1 MPKPKIIIVGGGF
14 GGLFTALQL
23 DQLPWRTTPE
33 ITLVDKGDRFLF
45 TPLLYELVTAEMA
58 VWEIAPYFSELLED
72 TGVSFQQGLVTGID
86 LKERT
91 VQVETALAVAKLDYD
106 VLVLALGNTVSP
118 SPSDL
123 TLSFRSLKD
132 AQHLCQQLSEL
143 EAEQREKIRV
153 CVAGGGASGVE
164 LACKISDRLKE
175 RGRVRIIERNRTL
188 LKNSPPANRRAGE
201 QALRQRGVWLDLNT
215 KVIGVEEG
223 QILLDYG
230 NSLESLPVDLVLWT
244 AGSRPLSLVQDL
256 IAQFKLSHTPSGSL
270 AIAPTL
276 QLLEYPQVFALGDTA
291 NFPDNSLPAT
301 AQVAYQQAGY
311 CARNIWAYLNQAQLQ
326 PFVYVPLGEFLSLGV
341 GQSSMSTPFLPFGMS
356 GHLPNLVRRLVYLG
370 RMPTLKHQWQVA
382 LHWLSGML

>member
-1 MPKPKIIIVGGGF
+1 VPRPKIIIVGGGF

-23 DQLPWRTTPE
+23 DQLPWQSPPE
-33 ITLVDKGDRFLF
+33 ITLVNKGDRFLF
-45 TPLLYELVTAEMA
+45 TPLLYELVTNEMA
-58 VWEIAPYFSELLED
+58 VWEIAPYFSELLEGK
-72 TGVSFQQGLVTGID
+72 GVRFQQGLVTGID

-132 AQHLCQQLSEL
+132 AQHLHQQLSQL

>member
-1 MPKPKIIIVGGGF
+1 MPRPKIIIVGGGF

-23 DQLPWRTTPE
+23 AQLPWQTAPK
-33 ITLVDKGDRFLF
+33 IMLVDKGDRFLF
-45 TPLLYELVTAEMA
+45 TPLLYELVTDEMA
-58 VWEIAPYFSELLED
+58 VWEIAPYFAELLEG
-72 TGVSFQQGLVTGID
+72 TGIQFQQGLVTAID
-86 LKERT
+86 LHQRT
-91 VQVETALAVAKLDYD
+91 VQVETAVAVANLDYD
-106 VLVLALGNTVSP
+106 VLVLALGNTASP

-132 AQHLCQQLSEL
+132 AQHLHQQLSQL
-143 EAEQREKIRV
+143 EATEREKIRV

-175 RGRVRIIERNRTL
+175 RGRVRIIERNSTL
-188 LKNSPPANRRAGE
+188 LKNSPSANRRAGE
-201 QALRQRGVWLDLNT
+201 QALRRRGVWLDLNT

-244 AGSRPLSLVQDL
+244 VGSRPHSLVQDL
-256 IAQFKLSHTPSGSL
+256 IQQFNLSHTSSGSL

-276 QLLEYPQVFALGDTA
+276 QLLAYPQVFALGDAA

-311 CARNIWAYLNQAQLQ
+311 CAKNIWAYLHHTNPV

-341 GQSSMSTPFLPFGMS
+341 GQAGMSTPFLPFGMS
-356 GHLPNLVRRLVYLG
+356 GQLPNLLRRLVYLG

-382 LHWLSGML
+382 LHWLSSLN